1 MISQFGSNSG
11 IPYLKAAKCILHY
24 LKGTINYG
32 LILGH
37 YRIEGFYLVGWINSN
52 QTQYS
57 DNCYSVKGFVFK
69 VVGGII
75 AWSSKKQ
82 LTIATSLVEAEYIIS
97 ANTTKEVIW
106 LRTLLKEM
114 GFLQVTATILFADN
128 QDCIILTY
136 NFINHSCTK
145 NIVI

>member
-1 MISQFGSNSG
+1 M
-11 IPYLKAAKCILHY
+11 
-24 LKGTINYG
+24 
-32 LILGH
+32 
-37 YRIEGFYLVGWINSN
+37 E
-52 QTQYS
+52 
-57 DNCYSVKGFVFK
+57 GFVFK

-82 LTIATSLVEAEYIIS
+82 PTMATSLVEAEYMVS

-128 QDCIILTY
+128 
-136 NFINHSCTK
+136 
-145 NIVI
+145 